1 MRRVVVSTLLVAVTS
16 AGCTS
21 GGSPAT
27 PTASGAT
34 GNTAGSP
41 SATDTANQACGTDF
55 TPRALPSWANVGFD
69 PPTQPMPYVLGDR
82 GDIVAILWSDHD
94 PLSAPPRADRN
105 NKILW
110 VSRTFGAPLQIQAK
124 LTGSGQTATRSVA
137 GGPGPSI
144 IDLPAPG
151 CWSFDLT
158 WGDHQD
164 HLQLEYAPG

>member
-1 MRRVVVSTLLVAVTS
+1 VVSTLLATVTL

-27 PTASGAT
+27 QTASGEGGT
-34 GNTAGSP
+34 TVRSP
-41 SATDTANQACGTDF
+41 SAAAAASQGCRTDF
-55 TPRALPSWANVGFD
+55 IPRALPLWARAGFN
-69 PPTQPMPYVLGDR
+69 PPTQPMPYVLGDS
-82 GDIVAILWSDHD
+82 GDIVAILWSDHN

-110 VSRTFGAPLQIQAK
+110 VSQTFGAPLRIKAT
-124 LTGSGQTATRSVA
+124 LTGSGQTATRTVG

-158 WGDHQD
+158 WGAHHD